1 MSSIDESLEKFT
13 KDLHDKWATRDKKL
27 MEELEKFKDS
37 LGSWVKFD
45 IIVPHFEVNGKDFLL
60 TVNSYLAKIKSISPI
75 PGDPLGRHLIKL
87 DKGYEKLIIGDSH
100 LCGLAWGITTG
111 ILDKFNSMETEEWR
125 NDPNPVFYAEDLA
138 FIVGKI
144 NDKLED
150 SWYKKYNR
158 GGYLD
163 IRYKGLADESDTEY
177 LNSIQDEVENFPG
190 KYHNYNISEYYS
202 EFKGKVE
209 ISCLSG
215 SFYKYYDKDSE

>member
-13 KDLHDKWATRDKKL
+13 EDLHDKWATKDKKL
-27 MEELEKFKDS
+27 LEELEKFKNS

-45 IIVPHFEVNGKDFLL
+45 IIVPSFEIEGNGKLFLL
-60 TVNSYLAKIKSISPI
+60 SVNSYLAKIKSISPI

-87 DKGYEKLIIGDSH
+87 DKGYEKIITVDYSSRH
-100 LCGLAWGITTG
+100 IALGITTR

-125 NDPNPVFYAEDLA
+125 NYPVKVFYAEDLA

-144 NDKLED
+144 NDKLDE
-150 SWYKKYNR
+150 SWYKKYDR

-177 LNSIQDEVENFPG
+177 LNSIQDKVENFPG
-190 KYHNYNISEYYS
+190 KYDNYNSSEYFG
-202 EFKGKVE
+202 FKGKVE
-209 ISCLSG
+209 ISCLNR
-215 SFYKYYDKDSE
+215 YWIKEVE

>member
-13 KDLHDKWATRDKKL
+13 EDLHDKWATKDKKL
-27 MEELEKFKDS
+27 LEELEKFKNS

-45 IIVPHFEVNGKDFLL
+45 IIVPSFEIEGNGKLFLL
-60 TVNSYLAKIKSISPI
+60 VNSYLAKIKSISPI

-87 DKGYEKLIIGDSH
+87 DKGYEKIITVDYSSRH
-100 LCGLAWGITTG
+100 IALGITTR

-125 NDPNPVFYAEDLA
+125 NYPVKVFYAEDLA

-144 NDKLED
+144 NDKLDE
-150 SWYKKYNR
+150 SWYKKYDR

-177 LNSIQDEVENFPG
+177 LNSIQDKVENFPG
-190 KYHNYNISEYYS
+190 KYDNYNSSEYFG
-202 EFKGKVE
+202 FKGKVE
-209 ISCLSG
+209 ISCLNR
-215 SFYKYYDKDSE
+215 YWIKEVE